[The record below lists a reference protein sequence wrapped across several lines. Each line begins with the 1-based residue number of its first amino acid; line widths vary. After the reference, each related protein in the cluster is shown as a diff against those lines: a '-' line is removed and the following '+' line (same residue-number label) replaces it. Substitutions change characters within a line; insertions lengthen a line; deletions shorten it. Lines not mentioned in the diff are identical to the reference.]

1 MFDRRSVLLGL
12 AVSAVAPAAL
22 ARTAF
27 QDGGALTGQDA
38 ALVEALDAAFMES
51 ARTSPETLTG
61 LGLKE
66 RYGEL
71 DDYTAQ
77 GAADSLALAEHQT
90 ADILARF
97 GAADLSEQG
106 QLSLRLL
113 ADGLAQQQR
122 LFRYRNHQYLITKA
136 GSVMSGLPVML
147 MNQHAVADTSDARA
161 YISRLTAAQRV
172 MSEVAAEFRAR
183 AEAGFAPPALTYQP
197 NLTTGRAVISGA
209 PFEEGED
216 SPLWTDIQAKVNA
229 LDIPEG
235 EKVEILGDARAAL
248 TGPFKA
254 GYEVFLAVIA
264 EVGEGKTRNDGVWAL
279 PEGAAYYEAMLGF
292 YNSTD
297 DTADWIHETGL
308 AEVARLRGEMEAI
321 KTQVGFDGDL
331 QAFFEHLRTD
341 PRFQYPNTPE
351 GKEAFLEDSRRYIA
365 QAMEIAPQWFHT
377 LPQAPLEVRA
387 VESWREQTAST
398 AFYNQPSQD
407 GSRPGIYY
415 VNLADM
421 TQVSKPS
428 AEGIAY
434 HEGAPGHHFQIA
446 RAMEQQGLPMFRK
459 YGFYGAYIE
468 GWGLY
473 AEKLGKEMG
482 FYQDPYSNFGRLT
495 MEIWRAIRMVVDTG
509 IHTRQWTREQAV
521 TYFAENSMVAPLTID
536 REIDRYI
543 CSPGQAT
550 SYKVGMIKILALR
563 DQARA
568 AMGDRFDIRDFHE
581 VVLGVGA
588 VPLGVLEERVRG
600 WSRQG

>member
-27 QDGGALTGQDA
+27 QDQPAGGPDA
-38 ALVEALDAAFMES
+38 ALVEALDAAFMEA

-77 GAADSLALAEHQT
+77 GAADSLALAERQT
-90 ADILARF
+90 ANILARF
-97 GAADLSEQG
+97 GEADLSEQG

-122 LFRYRNHQYLITKA
+122 LFQYRRHQYLITKA
-136 GSVMSGLPVML
+136 GSVMSSLPVML
-147 MNQHAVADTSDARA
+147 MNQHSVADVSDARA
-161 YISRLTAAQRV
+161 YISRLTAAERV
-172 MSEVAAEFRAR
+172 MREVTAEFRAR

-197 NLTTGRAVISGA
+197 NLTTGRAIISGA
-209 PFEEGED
+209 PFEEGAE

-229 LDIPEG
+229 LEIPDG
-235 EKVEILGDARAAL
+235 EKVELIGDARAAL

-254 GYEVFLAVIA
+254 GYEVFLAAIA
-264 EVGEGKTRNDGVWAL
+264 EVGEGRTANDGVWAL
-279 PEGAAYYEAMLGF
+279 PDGAAYYEAMLGF

-308 AEVARLRGEMEAI
+308 AEVARLRGEMEVI

-341 PRFQYPNTPE
+341 PQFQYPNTPE
-351 GKEAFLEDSRRYIA
+351 GKEAYLEDSRRYIA
-365 QAMEIAPQWFHT
+365 QAMDIAPQWFHT

-387 VESWREQTAST
+387 VETWREQTAST

-407 GSRPGIYY
+407 GTRPGIYY

-446 RAMEQQGLPMFRK
+446 RAMEQPGLPMFRK
-459 YGFYGAYIE
+459 YGFYGAYAE

-482 FYQDPYSNFGRLT
+482 FYQDAYSDFGRLT

-509 IHTRQWTREQAV
+509 IHTRRWTREQAV
-521 TYFAENSMVAPLTID
+521 QYFTENSMVAPLTID

-550 SYKVGMIKILALR
+550 SYKVGMLKILALR
-563 DQARA
+563 AAARER
-568 AMGDRFDIRDFHE
+568 MGDRFDIKDFHE

-588 VPLGVLEERVRG
+588 VPLGVLQERVEA
-600 WSRQG
+600 WAAE

>member
-12 AVSAVAPAAL
+12 ALSAAAPAAL

-27 QDGGALTGQDA
+27 QDGPAAGPDA
-38 ALVEALDAAFMES
+38 DLVEALDAAFMEA

-71 DDYTAQ
+71 DDYTPG
-77 GAADSLALAEHQT
+77 GAAANLLLAAAQ
-90 ADILARF
+90 ASDIVGRF
-97 GAADLSEQG
+97 ENADLSEQG

-113 ADGLAQQQR
+113 AEGVVQQR
-122 LFRYRNHQYLITKA
+122 ALYRYRQHQYLITKS
-136 GSVMSGLPVML
+136 GSVMSALPVML
-147 MNQHAVADTSDARA
+147 MNQHRVDDVSDARA
-161 YISRLTAAQRV
+161 YISRLTAVERV
-172 MSEVAAEFRAR
+172 MREVAADFRDR
-183 AEAGFAPPALTYQP
+183 AAAGFAPPALTYQP
-197 NLTTGRAVISGA
+197 NLTTGRAIISGA
-209 PFEEGED
+209 PFEEGAE

-229 LDIPEG
+229 LDIPDG

-254 GYEVFLAVIA
+254 GYEVFLAAIA
-264 EVGEGKTRNDGVWAL
+264 EVGEGRTANDGVWAL
-279 PEGAAYYEAMLGF
+279 PDGAAYYEAMLGF

-308 AEVARLRGEMEAI
+308 AEVARLRGEMEVI
-321 KTQVGFDGDL
+321 KDRVGFDGDL

-341 PRFQYPNTPE
+341 PQFQYPNTPE

-365 QAMEIAPQWFHT
+365 QAMDIAPQWFHT

-387 VESWREQTAST
+387 VETWREQTAST

-407 GSRPGIYY
+407 GTRPGIYY

-446 RAMEQQGLPMFRK
+446 RAMEQPGLPMFRK
-459 YGFYGAYIE
+459 YGFYGAYAE

-482 FYQDPYSNFGRLT
+482 FYQDPYSDFGRLT

-509 IHTRQWTREQAV
+509 IHTRRWTREQAV
-521 TYFAENSMVAPLTID
+521 QYFTENSMVAPLTID

-550 SYKVGMIKILALR
+550 SYKVGMLKILALR
-563 DQARA
+563 AAARER
-568 AMGDRFDIRDFHE
+568 MGDRFDIKDFHE

-588 VPLGVLEERVRG
+588 VPLGVLQERVEA
-600 WSRQG
+600 WAAE

>member
-27 QDGGALTGQDA
+27 QDQPAGGPDA
-38 ALVEALDAAFMES
+38 ALVEALDAAFMEA
-51 ARTSPETLTG
+51 ARTSPEGLTG

-77 GAADSLALAEHQT
+77 GAADALALAERQT

-97 GAADLSEQG
+97 GQADLSEQG

-122 LFRYRNHQYLITKA
+122 LFQYRRHQYLITKG
-136 GSVMSGLPVML
+136 GSVMSSLPVML
-147 MNQHAVADTSDARA
+147 MNQHRVDDVPDARA
-161 YISRLTAAQRV
+161 YISRLVATQRV
-172 MSEVAAEFRAR
+172 MTEVAADFRDR
-183 AEAGFAPPALTYQP
+183 AAAGFAPPALTYQP
-197 NLTTGRAVISGA
+197 NLATGRAVISGA
-209 PFEEGED
+209 PFDGGEP
-216 SPLWTDIQAKVNA
+216 SPLWTDFQTKVNG

-235 EKVEILGDARAAL
+235 EKVELIGDARAAL

-254 GYEVFLAVIA
+254 GYETFLAAIA
-264 EVGEGKTRNDGVWAL
+264 EVGEGRTANDGVWAL
-279 PEGAAYYEAMLGF
+279 PDGAPYYEAMLGF

-308 AEVARLRGEMEAI
+308 AEVARLRGEMEVI
-321 KTQVGFDGDL
+321 KDRVGFDGDL
-331 QAFFEHLRTD
+331 QAFFQHLRTD
-341 PRFQYPNTPE
+341 PQFQYPNTPE

-365 QAMEIAPQWFHT
+365 QAMDIAPQWFHA

-387 VESWREQTAST
+387 VEAWREQTAST

-407 GSRPGIYY
+407 GTRPGIYY

-446 RAMEQQGLPMFRK
+446 RAMEQPGLPMFRK
-459 YGFYGAYIE
+459 YGFYGAYAE

-482 FYQDPYSNFGRLT
+482 FYQDPYSDFGRLT

-509 IHTRQWTREQAV
+509 IHTRRWTREQAV
-521 TYFAENSMVAPLTID
+521 QYFTENSMVAPLTID

-550 SYKVGMIKILALR
+550 SYKVGMLKILALR
-563 DQARA
+563 AQARA
-568 AMGDRFDIRDFHE
+568 RMGDRFDIRDFHE
-581 VVLGVGA
+581 VVLAAGA
-588 VPLGVLEERVRG
+588 VPLGVLQERVEAWAAG
-600 WSRQG
+600 

>member
-1 MFDRRSVLLGL
+1 MFDRRSILMGL
-12 AVSAVAPAAL
+12 MASAAAPAAL

-27 QDGGALTGQDA
+27 QDGAAAGAQDA
-38 ALVEALDAAFMES
+38 ALIEALDAAFMEA

-71 DDYTAQ
+71 DDYTPQ
-77 GAADSLALAEHQT
+77 GAADQLAMAERQA

-97 GAADLSEQG
+97 EGADLSEQG
-106 QLSLRLL
+106 LLSLRLL
-113 ADGLAQQQR
+113 REGVAQQR
-122 LFRYRNHQYLITKA
+122 ELFQYRQHQYMITKA

-147 MNQHAVADTSDARA
+147 MNQHSVDSADDARA
-161 YISRLTAAQRV
+161 YVSRLVAVERV
-172 MSEVAAEFRAR
+172 MNEVAADFRAR
-183 AEAGFAPPALTYQP
+183 AEAGFAPPALTYEP
-197 NLTTGRAVISGA
+197 NLTTGRALISGA
-209 PFEEGED
+209 PFEDGEP
-216 SPLWTDIQAKVNA
+216 SPLWTDIQTKVGA

-235 EKVEILGDARAAL
+235 EKTEIIGDARAAL

-254 GYEVFLAVIA
+254 GYEVFLAAIA

-279 PEGAAYYEAMLGF
+279 PNGAAYYEAMLGF

-308 AEVARLRGEMEAI
+308 SEVARLRGEMEVI

-331 QAFFEHLRTD
+331 QAFFQHLRTD
-341 PRFQYPNTPE
+341 PQFQYPNTPE

-365 QAMEIAPQWFHT
+365 QAMDIAPEWFRT
-377 LPQAPLEVRA
+377 LPRAPLEVRA
-387 VESWREQTAST
+387 VEEWREQTAST
-398 AFYNQPSQD
+398 AFYNQPSAD

-446 RAMEQQGLPMFRK
+446 RAQEQAELPMFRK
-459 YGFYGAYIE
+459 YSFYGAYIE

-482 FYQDPYSNFGRLT
+482 FYSDPYSDFGRLT

-521 TYFAENSMVAPLTID
+521 QYFTENSMVAPLTID

-563 DQARA
+563 DAARQR
-568 AMGDRFDIRDFHE
+568 MGDRFDIRDFHE
-581 VVLGVGA
+581 VVLAAGA
-588 VPLGVLEERVRG
+588 VPLGVLQERVEA
-600 WSRQG
+600 WSAA